1 MAIRTQRRELVET
14 RDLMVGNALEDIGQP
29 CLRINAIQLCRFD
42 QRIGDGGG
50 SPASLR
56 SGEEPVFPADGYR
69 THGSF
74 GGVVIGHA
82 DIGVSISRPV
92 FPSVVVVRV
101 SGIGASE
108 CEEAGRPNRQ

>member
-1 MAIRTQRRELVET
+1 MIVDPGEH
-14 RDLMVGNALEDIGQP
+14 VGEVG
-29 CLRINAIQLCRFD
+29 LRIEVGHLGGLDDGHRVGKGFAAGIGAGEHPVFASYVHRFD
-42 QRIGDGGG
+42 GALGRI
-50 SPASLR
+50 
-56 SGEEPVFPADGYR
+56 
-69 THGSF
+69 
-74 GGVVIGHA
+74 VIGHA

>member
-1 MAIRTQRRELVET
+1 MGCGNVAEHIGKPGLGIDAVELGG
-14 RDLMVGNALEDIGQP
+14 L
-29 CLRINAIQLCRFD
+29 D
-42 QRIGDGGG
+42 QGVGDGGG
-50 SPASLR
+50 FTAAFR
-56 SGEEPVFPADGYR
+56 ADKKVILAALGYR
-69 THGSF
+69 LHGPL